1 VENLDLLETKMR
13 SNSLFLTL
21 AMATLMVGAF
31 IRPAQATPPADPSFD
46 LTWTL
51 GATIPNVHQEGAVA
65 VVGSKIYVISGEAGD
80 CSDDNGPDTVT
91 RTVDIYDTASDT
103 FAPGP
108 PVNIGRTE
116 APLAVTVGNS
126 IYLMGGY
133 VSCNGLAAVQVEKL
147 DLNTNTWS
155 VLGPGSNLPAPLD
168 GYYHCGAAVGS
179 KIYYFE
185 QQGIGVFD
193 TTTNTW
199 NVLTASPLL
208 TPSYFC
214 RATAVAG
221 QIVITGPGLNGSN
234 ESYAQRILVFDTN
247 TGNMTKLPAITVPLA
262 EHAAALLLGSVVV
275 AGGDYNLYSVQAIS
289 NPICRVC
296 IGANSSLVR
305 TLTPLPVASDDA
317 VGAAVGNVF
326 YILGGNSNGNNLPP
340 VLIGKP

>member
-1 VENLDLLETKMR
+1 MK

-21 AMATLMVGAF
+21 AMATLMVCAF
-31 IRPAQATPPADPSFD
+31 TRPAQAAPPADPSFTN
-46 LTWTL
+46 LTWTF
-51 GATIPNVHQEGAVA
+51 GAIIPNAHQEGAAA
-65 VVGSKIYVISGEAGD
+65 VVGSKIYVISGEDYD
-80 CSDDNGPDTVT
+80 CTEAPPFGTVT
-91 RTVDIYDTASDT
+91 TAVDIYDTVTNT

-108 PVNIGRTE
+108 SVNIGRTE
-116 APLAVTVGNS
+116 APLAATVGNS
-126 IYLMGGY
+126 VYLIGGDSKCLGPT
-133 VSCNGLAAVQVEKL
+133 VVQVEKL

-168 GYYHCGAAVGS
+168 GYLHCGAAQGS

-214 RATAVAG
+214 RATTLG
-221 QIVITGPGLNGSN
+221 SQIVITGPGAENTYQLS
-234 ESYAQRILVFDTN
+234 QRILVFDTN

-262 EHAAALLLGSVVV
+262 EHVAALVSGSVVV
-275 AGGDYNLYSVQAIS
+275 AGGDYDGNIVQAIS

-296 IGANSSLVR
+296 IGANNSLVR
-305 TLTPLPVASDDA
+305 TLTPLPVDSDDA
-317 VGAAVGNVF
+317 VGGAVGNVM
-326 YILGGNSNGNNLPP
+326 YILGGNADGNNHPA
-340 VLIGKP
+340 VLIGTP

>member
-1 VENLDLLETKMR
+1 MENLDLLETKMR

-31 IRPAQATPPADPSFD
+31 TRPAQAAPPADPSFTN
-46 LTWTL
+46 LTWTF
-51 GATIPNVHQEGAVA
+51 GAIIPNAHQEGAVA
-65 VVGSKIYVISGEAGD
+65 VVGSKIYVISGEDGD
-80 CSDDNGPDTVT
+80 CSDNGRPDTVT
-91 RTVDIYDTASDT
+91 RTVDIYDTTTDT

-108 PVNIGRTE
+108 TVNVGRTQE
-116 APLAVTVGNS
+116 PLAATVGNS
-126 IYLMGGY
+126 IYLIGGY
-133 VSCNGLAAVQVEKL
+133 LSCNGLSVVQVEKL

-168 GYYHCGAAVGS
+168 GYYHCGAAQGS

-208 TPSYFC
+208 TPSWFC
-214 RATAVAG
+214 RATVLG
-221 QIVITGPGLNGSN
+221 SQIVITGPGLNGGN

-262 EHAAALLLGSVVV
+262 EHAAALILGSVVV

-289 NPICRVC
+289 NPICRACVS
-296 IGANSSLVR
+296 ANNMVKN
-305 TLTPLPVASDDA
+305 LTPLPVASDDA
-317 VGAAVGNVF
+317 VGGAVGNVM
-326 YILGGNSNGNNLPP
+326 YILGGNTDGDNHPA
-340 VLIGKP
+340 VLIGTP